1 MLKNFK
7 KEIKILEKRQDQ
19 IVELLA
25 TTKNKNTYSDLL
37 NQYNIIINRLQVIT
51 SNNNEFNY

>member
-7 KEIKILEKRQDQ
+7 KEIKILEKRQDE
-19 IVELLA
+19 IISLLP